1 MTQDDA
7 NYYIKP
13 LKREFKFRIWSPA
26 KEKFL
31 QEYWFSYPT
40 TEPNKDRLA
49 FTWEDSEEVA
59 GADLIGAVLQQFTGL
74 TDDNKT
80 EIYEGDIVKVDFKK
94 IGEQICVVEYVAPS
108 FVLTL
113 KSSLKPN
120 SIPMELGWSGV
131 NKIEVIG
138 NIFELDNEKTNQA
151 NETI

>member
-7 NYYIKP
+7 NYQIKP
-13 LKREFKFRIWSPA
+13 LERTLKFRIWHNRHLRWITEDEDYRMELPSGALCVRKVSYEWDTDKPWCDEWESDVA
-26 KEKFL
+26 KN
-31 QEYWFSYPT
+31 S
-40 TEPNKDRLA
+40 
-49 FTWEDSEEVA
+49 VH
-59 GADLIGAVLQQFTGL
+59 VQQFTGL

-131 NKIEVIG
+131 QKIEVIG
-138 NIFELDNEKTNQA
+138 NVFESK
-151 NETI
+151 